1 MNREQSRTLW
11 WGIRVAVGMLALLF
25 LVLPEHHGP
34 PVETWKTLLFLCV
47 LLGGSRVFR
56 AAKGRSERVHLSPER
71 QRLMWTFRVL
81 SWVPIGWAALT
92 SLVRTGGQS
101 MMMEFSLRERLFI
114 ATFVIPMIA
123 EEWIRAGGVTE
134 SPETRTR

>member
-1 MNREQSRTLW
+1 M
-11 WGIRVAVGMLALLF
+11 A
-25 LVLPEHHGP
+25 
-34 PVETWKTLLFLCV
+34 
-47 LLGGSRVFR
+47 
-56 AAKGRSERVHLSPER
+56 
-71 QRLMWTFRVL
+71 
-81 SWVPIGWAALT
+81 PIGWAALT

>member
-1 MNREQSRTLW
+1 MRA
-11 WGIRVAVGMLALLF
+11 VAFGVFALLF
-25 LVLPEHHGP
+25 LILREPHGP

-56 AAKGRSERVHLSPER
+56 AAKGRSERVQLSPER

-101 MMMEFSLRERLFI
+101 MMMGFSLRERLFI
-114 ATFVIPMIA
+114 ATSFIPMVA
-123 EEWIRAGGVTE
+123 AEWIRSGGVTE